1 MRIDIGRA
9 TEYLYCDNER
19 VVQLYRI
26 AQEAVTNAAKHARA
40 QRIEVNID
48 YLSAESLVVMTVADD
63 GVGIQGDA
71 PKDGGLGMR
80 MMAYRARLIQAE
92 LQIGHNHPSGTLVR
106 CTIHCARCHVGCKK
120 NQTGRGYEQ
129 QVGVQGV
136 ADR

>member
-1 MRIDIGRA
+1 MTYPLARKKEKTLSIHGYTRHDPYYWLNDR
-9 TEYLYCDNER
+9 E
-19 VVQLYRI
+19 
-26 AQEAVTNAAKHARA
+26 NA
-40 QRIEVNID
+40 EVID
-48 YLSAESLVVMTVADD
+48 YLKAESLVVMTVADD

-129 QVGVQGV
+129 QVGVQSV